1 MNLLEETPTD
11 EVVIDESKKYYD
23 DLVGEGKKF
32 KTNEEL
38 ARGKYEA
45 DSYIEI
51 LKKRQDE
58 LRDDYLKMREEVM
71 AKAKLEDLIKELDT
85 KKSTVQEPKDETQV
99 KPELPDLDKLFS
111 DKITQH
117 ELSKKREA
125 NLRAV
130 KEKLTERFGK
140 NYQGTVKQQIED
152 LGISEEVFNQMA
164 QNYPNMVYKSLG
176 LDQPQKTETFQAPPR
191 NAVQGMP
198 SFGKKDRT
206 WSYYQELKKTDPKLY
221 YNPKIANQMQEDY
234 QRLGS
239 AFEDGDFNA

>member
-1 MNLLEETPTD
+1 MNILEQDTTD
-11 EVVIDESKKYYD
+11 QVVIDENKKYYD

-32 KTNEEL
+32 KDNEAL
-38 ARGKYEA
+38 ARSKFEA

-71 AKAKLEDLIKELDT
+71 AKAKLEELISQLD
-85 KKSTVQEPKDETQV
+85 KKSAVQEPSDNMTTV

-117 ELSKKREA
+117 ELSKKKEA
-125 NLRAV
+125 NLQAV
-130 KEKLTERFGK
+130 KEKLIERFGK
-140 NYQGTVKQQIED
+140 NYQNTVKQQIED
-152 LGISEEVFNQMA
+152 LGISEDVFNQMA

-176 LDQPQKTETFQAPPR
+176 LDQPLKTEGFQAPPR
-191 NAVQGMP
+191 SSFQGP
-198 SFGKKDRT
+198 PQSGKKERT
-206 WSYYQELKKTDPKLY
+206 WSYYQELKRTDPKLY

-234 QRLGS
+234 QRLGA
-239 AFEDGDFNA
+239 AFEDGDFNS